1 MPASLLTEIL
11 FRGLFEIVF
20 YGIGYVIGVVVVPVF
35 SLGRYTVELWDFQP
49 RSRSK
54 GRRGKP
60 GPRIVSADAAT
71 GIGLVTLVGAGVLA
85 YFVWHA
91 ASA

>member
-20 YGIGYVIGVVVVPVF
+20 YGLGYLIGWVVVPVF
-35 SLGRYTVELWDFQP
+35 SLGHFTVEPWDFKP

-54 GRRGKP
+54 GRRGRP
-60 GPRIVSADAAT
+60 GPRMVSADAAT
-71 GIGLVTLVGAGVLA
+71 AIGLVTLVAACVLA
-85 YFVWHA
+85 YFVWRA